1 MTSKTKS
8 MKNLKGLTILLLAM
22 MAIAFF
28 FAGCS
33 SDSENFDTSGE
44 GKGGSMARFTFL
56 KGYLYV
62 VEESSLKT
70 FDISNP
76 DNPEL
81 IGTTEINAG
90 VETIFPYEK
99 YLFIGTNVG
108 MYIYSVED
116 NPIPVFLSNFEHSY
130 ACDPVVVSG
139 NTAYVTLRNG
149 TACQTGPNRLE
160 VVDVTN
166 LKIPV
171 LLNTIDML
179 NPHGLAV
186 SDTVL
191 FVCEGDYGLKVFN
204 IKEKSNP
211 VLIAHH
217 DSIPSYDVI
226 TNYGRKELIVT
237 GREGVFQ
244 YDFSNP
250 YEIKELSKILS
261 LPPRD
266 E

>member
-1 MTSKTKS
+1 
-8 MKNLKGLTILLLAM
+8 MKNIKGLTILLLAM
-22 MAIAFF
+22 LAIAFF
-28 FAGCS
+28 FSGCN
-33 SDSENFDTSGE
+33 SDSEGIDTSGE

-56 KGYLYV
+56 KGYLYI

-76 DNPEL
+76 DNPNL

-90 VETIFPYEK
+90 VETIFPYEN
-99 YLFIGTNVG
+99 YLFIGTKWG

-116 NPIPVFLSNFEHSY
+116 NPIPVFLSNFQHSY
-130 ACDPVVVSG
+130 SCDPVVVSG

-149 TACQTGPNRLE
+149 TTCQSGPNRME
-160 VVDVTN
+160 VVDVTDLGN
-166 LKIPV
+166 PT
-171 LLNTIDML
+171 LLNTVDML

-204 IKEKSNP
+204 IKQKSDP

-226 TNYGRKELIVT
+226 ANYGRKELIVT
-237 GREGVFQ
+237 GKEGVFQ

-250 YEIKELSKILS
+250 YELKQLSKILS
-261 LPPRD
+261 LPGND